1 MIVAACVYTV
11 SLTRKV
17 DQTNSRDVFSM
28 KWKSLSVKTFPVPIE
43 LNIWGFIIN
52 ATLHKK

>member
-1 MIVAACVYTV
+1 MIVAAFVDTV
-11 SLTRKV
+11 SLTRKG

-43 LNIWGFIIN
+43 LNIWGFSIN
-52 ATLHKK
+52 ATLHQK